1 MTLILEI
8 NPELE
13 QALRATA
20 ERQGLAPDRY
30 VLDVLQ
36 GRLARDQNL
45 PARLSR
51 PEAELLQR
59 INEGLP
65 PATWER
71 YHALKEKRD
80 AETLTLDE
88 HAELIQLVNEVEDW
102 NVRLVELVG
111 ALAQLRQV
119 PLRAM
124 MDELGLIDS
133 KAGSHRRPG
142 K

>member
-1 MTLILEI
+1 
-8 NPELE
+8 
-13 QALRATA
+13 
-20 ERQGLAPDRY
+20 

-36 GRLARDQNL
+36 ERLARDQNL
-45 PARLSR
+45 PPRLPRS
-51 PEAELLQR
+51 EAELLQR
-59 INEGLP
+59 IHEGLP
-65 PATWER
+65 PATWKR

-80 AETLTLDE
+80 AETLTPDE

-119 PLRAM
+119 PLRAT

>member
-1 MTLILEI
+1 
-8 NPELE
+8 
-13 QALRATA
+13 
-20 ERQGLAPDRY
+20 
-30 VLDVLQ
+30 
-36 GRLARDQNL
+36 
-45 PARLSR
+45 
-51 PEAELLQR
+51 
-59 INEGLP
+59 
-65 PATWER
+65 
-71 YHALKEKRD
+71 
-80 AETLTLDE
+80 
-88 HAELIQLVNEVEDW
+88 VNEVEDW